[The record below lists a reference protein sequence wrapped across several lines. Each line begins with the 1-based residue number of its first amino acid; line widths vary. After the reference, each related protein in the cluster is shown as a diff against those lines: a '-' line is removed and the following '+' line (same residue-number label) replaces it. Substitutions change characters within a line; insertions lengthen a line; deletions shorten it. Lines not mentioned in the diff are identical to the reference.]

1 MRRIPIVLAAIAL
14 CFAPFGGTG
23 ADSPETPTGFRIEPS
38 KTWVGVARVHLE
50 VTELQWTGGELV
62 GRYSVRVPLIP
73 SRNETGTIALEMHE
87 LQQAPGDTL
96 VGTALNERGQL
107 HGVDCTIQAGNLI
120 EIRITTEKRVMTFET
135 HYYLPHG

>member
-1 MRRIPIVLAAIAL
+1 LRRIPILLAAIAF
-14 CFAPFGGTG
+14 CVAPFGGTG
-23 ADSPETPTGFRIEPS
+23 AGSSEGPISFRIEPT

-50 VTELQWTGGELV
+50 VTDLQWTGGELV

-87 LQQAPGDTL
+87 LQQLPGGTL
-96 VGTALNERGQL
+96 AGTAHNDRGQI

-135 HYYLPHG
+135 RFHPRHG